1 MAPRKLDEPLKLNVL
16 EELAEIY
23 GKLPGNKR
31 RKVSS
36 LFGGHQHP
44 DFYQGMIVY
53 TSAVAR
59 DLLAQSYIP
68 MAESATLM
76 TYVLADGIAH
86 NHLGGKQ
93 KIVTHSLFDDNIG
106 EEDLKKALRTP
117 IPSSFLE
124 RMGMN
129 YGRTQSISF
138 YDGMFRAAVLVFSKA
153 YKEKNVRLEALDS
166 LMFNYA
172 YIARL
177 ISEKRKIS

>member
-1 MAPRKLDEPLKLNVL
+1 MDEPLEPNLL
-16 EELAEIY
+16 ERLAQVYITFPE
-23 GKLPGNKR
+23 NKR

-44 DFYQGMIVY
+44 DFYQGMIAY
-53 TSAVAR
+53 TSAAAG
-59 DLLAQSYIP
+59 DLLAQSYLSL
-68 MAESATLM
+68 AESATLM
-76 TYVLADGIAH
+76 TYALADGIVH
-86 NHLGGKQ
+86 NNLGGKQ
-93 KIVTHSLFDDNIG
+93 KIVAHSLFDDNIG

-117 IPSSFLE
+117 MPPWFIE
-124 RMGMN
+124 RMEMN
-129 YGRTQSISF
+129 YRHTQSISF

-153 YKEKNVRLEALDS
+153 YTEKKVRLEALDS